1 MIRNWLYNA
10 PKIAKMLTL
19 FLPTAILHV
28 EIGGKDGNRIV
39 YLLPR
44 QPIKRLEKSRHEK
57 Y

>member
-1 MIRNWLYNA
+1 
-10 PKIAKMLTL
+10 MLTL

-39 YLLPR
+39 YYLPR